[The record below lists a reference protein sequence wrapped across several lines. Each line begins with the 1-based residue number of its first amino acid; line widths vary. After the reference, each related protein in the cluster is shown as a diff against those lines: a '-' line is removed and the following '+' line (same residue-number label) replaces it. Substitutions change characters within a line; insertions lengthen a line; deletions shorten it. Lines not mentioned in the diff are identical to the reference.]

1 MTSTRYALPVA
12 LLLTL
17 ALIPTVIHSYLGLK
31 KDDGLS
37 VKNIKPSLENFSSMP
52 TNRNPTW
59 GGETFGSEDWF
70 ERTYKD
76 EQGHS
81 IRLFVARSFDHKR
94 LYHHPELA
102 LSYGSDLSS
111 GGLVLLP
118 GQPEIPVNM
127 LRNNTRTGFAAY
139 VLLYDGKFIGNP
151 ISHQV
156 QDSFNL
162 LISARKPM
170 TLFYI
175 SDANAPNDAIFNNT
189 PAADLLK
196 KAIKDF
202 VSD

>member
-17 ALIPTVIHSYLGLK
+17 ALIPTVIHSYFGLTK
-31 KDDGLS
+31 NDGSS
-37 VKNIKPSLENFSSMP
+37 VKNIRPVLENFSSTP
-52 TNRNPTW
+52 TNRNPAW
-59 GGETFGSEDWF
+59 GEQTFGSEDWF

-94 LYHHPELA
+94 LYHHPELV
-102 LSYGSDLSS
+102 LSYGSDLSN
-111 GGLVLLP
+111 GGIDLLP
-118 GQPEIPVNM
+118 EQPEIPVNL
-127 LRNNTRTGFAAY
+127 LRSNTRLGLAAY
-139 VLLYDGKFIGNP
+139 VLLYDGEFIGNP

-156 QDSFNL
+156 KDAFNL

-175 SDANAPNDAIFNNT
+175 ADLNAPSDAIFDKT
-189 PAADLLK
+189 AAADLLK

-202 VSD
+202 VPN

>member
-1 MTSTRYALPVA
+1 MISTRYALPVA
-12 LLLTL
+12 LLLML
-17 ALIPTVIHSYLGLK
+17 ALIPTVIHSYLGLTQN
-31 KDDGLS
+31 DGLS
-37 VKNIKPSLENFSSMP
+37 VKNIKPVLENFSSIP
-52 TNRNPTW
+52 TNRNSTW
-59 GGETFGSEDWF
+59 GEQTFGSEDWF

-76 EQGHS
+76 EQGHL

-111 GGLVLLP
+111 GGLVLLS
-118 GQPEIPVNM
+118 GKPEIPVNT
-127 LRNNTRTGFAAY
+127 LRNNTRPGIAGY

-156 QDSFNL
+156 KDSFNL

-175 SDANAPNDAIFNNT
+175 SDTNAPNETIFNNT

-202 VSD
+202 VPD